1 MPISDTLAKCRE
13 KIREAETVE
22 YSGKVVKVVG
32 LTVESNGPTVNM
44 GDVCRIYASEGE
56 GYVEAEVVGF
66 KDQRVQLM
74 PFGDMTGI
82 GLFARSPFEFINGQ
96 RYRMLRPMLHVG
108 SREQQPISHVIACLV
123 ACMVVSCK

>member
-44 GDVCRIYASEGE
+44 GDVCRIYASEGD

-74 PFGDMTGI
+74 PFGDMTGV
-82 GLFARSPFEFINGQ
+82 GFGSRVVSTHEALSVPVSDELVGRVLDALG
-96 RYRMLRPMLHVG
+96 RPMDG
-108 SREQQPISHVIACLV
+108 GP
-123 ACMVVSCK
+123 